1 MLRLASTLPL
11 TDRVGERHYVLQLCS
26 VSDQS
31 NIFVA
36 SLSTGGFR
44 LVQLG
49 YVTLFCLG
57 RVCVGSSWIDGVL
70 LACRESG
77 IRFLSNGA
85 VCTDVEQITDIGAS
99 PLLGDPNV
107 FQTSSTDGFVRSW
120 DLRERKS
127 VESYSSQFSKPIYSC
142 SSNATLVV
150 GGVGEDLVLWD
161 RRTRKTAA
169 TFGDTHAM
177 DIVQTHFNPW
187 YPSALV
193 SGSED
198 GNISVFDLSAGI
210 HEEDS
215 FVGALAVGTSV
226 SRMGFFGPDL
236 SNLWSTTGTESIH
249 LWNWKDNC
257 DPNSP
262 VGAGVT
268 AEALMPREFLK
279 VGHDPS
285 DYIIKCFYDASEE
298 SMFAI
303 SGNISGT
310 LVIYSCHAED
320 GNIVFGAH
328 PTQVLTGGHK
338 DIVRDVLVLPNGST
352 AATGASSSNFVLSG
366 GEDGNLCLWTD
377 GDTGERPGKS
387 SKHHHG
393 KPYSPY

>member
-26 VSDQS
+26 VSDQG

-49 YVTLFCLG
+49 
-57 RVCVGSSWIDGVL
+57 
-70 LACRESG
+70 ESG

-85 VCTDVEQITDIGAS
+85 VCTGVEQITDIGAS

-120 DLRERKS
+120 DLRVRNS

-142 SSNATLVV
+142 SSNSTHVA

-169 TFGDTHAM
+169 TFGETHAM
-177 DIVQTHFNPW
+177 DIVQTHFNPS
-187 YPSALV
+187 YSSALI

-198 GNISVFDLSAGI
+198 GNISVFDLSGGI

-215 FVGALAVGTSV
+215 FVGALAIGTSV

-249 LWNWKDNC
+249 WWNWKENC

-268 AEALMPREFLK
+268 AEALTPREVLTF
-279 VGHDPS
+279 GQDPS
-285 DYIIKCFYDASEE
+285 DYIIKCFYDAAED

-303 SGNISGT
+303 SGNISGS
-310 LVIYSCHAED
+310 LVIYSCHAAG
-320 GNIVFGAH
+320 GNIIFGAQ
-328 PTQVLTGGHK
+328 PTQVLTGGHN
-338 DIVRDVLVLPNGST
+338 DIVRDVLVLPNGHMQH
-352 AATGASSSNFVLSG
+352 SSSTVVLSG
-366 GEDGNLCLWTD
+366 GEDGKLCLWTN
-377 GDTGERPGKS
+377 GGAGERSGKN
-387 SKHHHG
+387 KHHHG